1 MLSKPGR
8 VEQSRA
14 RILDAA
20 REALLDGGG
29 DFELVDVSR
38 RAGVSPGLPNHRFG
52 SKAGLVEAV
61 VERFHDG
68 LREAIDLGDLE
79 DRDWTTRERERLT
92 RLIAYLYQ
100 EPLSPLIIDAL
111 ARNPAAAAAESER
124 WSRIIEA
131 SARNLDNA
139 QRRGQIGA
147 GTDPALLAALI
158 CGGIRHAIGRAMAE
172 RPRRAQA
179 ELTADIWDF
188 IAHALKLEAKPK
200 APAAPPEAQR
210 RKRAGQTS
218 GRRKRHET

>member
-1 MLSKPGR
+1 MLSKSGR

-20 REALLDGGG
+20 RQALLDGGG

-52 SKAGLVEAV
+52 SKAGLIEAV
-61 VERFHDG
+61 VERFHNG
-68 LREAIDLGDLE
+68 LREAIDLADLHTL
-79 DRDWTTRERERLT
+79 DWTTRERERLT
-92 RLIAYLYQ
+92 RLIAYLYD

-124 WSRIIEA
+124 WTRIIEA
-131 SARNLDNA
+131 SARNLENA
-139 QRRGQIGA
+139 QQRGQIGA
-147 GTDPALLAALI
+147 EHDPALLAALI

-172 RPRRAQA
+172 RPRRRPD
-179 ELTADIWDF
+179 ELTAQIWDF
-188 IAHALKLEAKPK
+188 IAHALKLDAKTQAQSAP
-200 APAAPPEAQR
+200 PAAAR
-210 RKRAGQTS
+210 RKRAAQAS